1 MNLPGKQFIIASRK
15 PHALSVG
22 MNAKSDY
29 ILSSDFGDKR
39 TNGFLRSSKL
49 ETIPRATGPRKFIRQ
64 FFNKYFWRQHP
75 ETALRYLPVVSEIRR
90 ANLTYSKILE
100 IGSGSLGIIPFLK
113 KPIVGVDVDFSGPKT
128 NLLEKVKASA
138 DDLPFKKNTFDA
150 SISVDV
156 LEHLSQERREKA
168 IFEMLRVTY
177 KMAIIVVPEGEDSEK
192 QDRQLQQ
199 LYSKV
204 FSKTNQFLDEHV
216 NFGLP
221 RKEQVL
227 VAIDKS
233 ARKLGKCYRRVFVI
247 EFERQS

>member
-1 MNLPGKQFIIASRK
+1 MSLPGEIYLRK
-15 PHALSVG
+15 
-22 MNAKSDY
+22 
-29 ILSSDFGDKR
+29 
-39 TNGFLRSSKL
+39 
-49 ETIPRATGPRKFIRQ
+49 
-64 FFNKYFWRQHP
+64 FFNKYFWKQHP
-75 ETALRYLPVVSEIRR
+75 ETALRYMPVVSEIKR
-90 ANLTYSKILE
+90 AKLQDSKILE

-128 NLLEKVKASA
+128 NLLEKVKAHA
-138 DDLPFKKNTFDA
+138 DDLPFKKNEFDT
-150 SISVDV
+150 SVSVDV

-233 ARKLGKCYRRVFVI
+233 ARKLGKKAKIRSRQVLNLSVRNILMRTWITRSKLLYYLYLKGFLLLVPILRYCNFGKCYRRVFVI